1 MLRGCRMPWIIV
13 AGTAAAI
20 RSRSAVESLTSSAF
34 KFARLAVPPRH
45 KRLST
50 SQPAFRTAAPDYA
63 VACIRA
69 RGWYEKNP
77 TGDGHAGIGAPAS
90 PPGDEYSLRALF
102 RNARGSVCLYPS
114 RRPLQA
120 GDCYCRPEAKPMTYA
135 PERK

>member
-1 MLRGCRMPWIIV
+1 MPWIIV

-63 VACIRA
+63 VVCIRLDVSDAPCKSSTSA
-69 RGWYEKNP
+69 R
-77 TGDGHAGIGAPAS
+77 ALQVVLAAS
-90 PPGDEYSLRALF
+90 PSSMSE
-102 RNARGSVCLYPS
+102 V
-114 RRPLQA
+114 
-120 GDCYCRPEAKPMTYA
+120 
-135 PERK
+135 